1 MYPLAACRITIR
13 FNWCLGC
20 CGKCKIMRI
29 ANFYLRIFSCSE
41 LTQFEKASDKW
52 STSILVGHHKRSA
65 EKGGMG
71 SIYNWTAL
79 GLILFPPKWLHFG
92 NNVQLWKQ
100 LQFAYTHTHT
110 QKIAAGKQHD
120 FREVA
125 EGGECIFCFCDLF
138 FFPFVCF
145 PCQESNWTMN
155 SVLWISL
162 GV

>member
-41 LTQFEKASDKW
+41 LTQFEKVSDKW

-100 LQFAYTHTHT
+100 LQFAYTHTHKKNSSWET
-110 QKIAAGKQHD
+110 TWLQ
-120 FREVA
+120 
-125 EGGECIFCFCDLF
+125 GGGRGRWVYFLLLWFILF
-138 FFPFVCF
+138 SVCLF
-145 PCQESNWTMN
+145 SMSGE
-155 SVLWISL
+155 
-162 GV
+162 